1 MSDLDKEITQ
11 ETANYSTASV
21 QNSDVHSQ
29 SSQPNGEQPH
39 CGTPQQP
46 QFAAQTPYGA
56 PAPPPYGVPY
66 PQPRRSNGVGTAGFV
81 ITLVNMFLG
90 FIPVVNFLC
99 FILWP
104 LGLILS
110 IIGMLKSPRGL
121 GSLIPSSRIIF
132 SYMLV
137 FHRYCSLR
145 NEHCCAKL

>member
-29 SSQPNGEQPH
+29 SSQPNGGQPH

-81 ITLVNMFLG
+81 VTLVNMFLG

-121 GSLIPSSRIIF
+121 AIAGFVLSLLGVIVVLF
-132 SYMLV
+132 FFMLGAGAA
-137 FHRYCSLR
+137 LLG
-145 NEHCCAKL
+145 A

>member
-11 ETANYSTASV
+11 ETANSSTASV
-21 QNSDVHSQ
+21 QNSDAHSQ
-29 SSQPNGEQPH
+29 SSQPNGEQPY
-39 CGTPQQP
+39 CGTLQQP
-46 QFAAQTPYGA
+46 QFAAQNSLWCACPSTLWRSLSPTTPK
-56 PAPPPYGVPY
+56 
-66 PQPRRSNGVGTAGFV
+66 QGVGTAGFV

-121 GSLIPSSRIIF
+121 AIAGFVLSLLGVIVVLF
-132 SYMLV
+132 FFMLGAGAA
-137 FHRYCSLR
+137 LLG
-145 NEHCCAKL
+145 A

>member
-11 ETANYSTASV
+11 ETANASTASV

-29 SSQPNGEQPH
+29 SSQPNGEQPY

-46 QFAAQTPYGA
+46 QFAAQTPYGV

-66 PQPRRSNGVGTAGFV
+66 PQPRRSNGIGTAGFV
-81 ITLVNMFLG
+81 VTLVNMFLG

-99 FILWP
+99 VILGP

-121 GSLIPSSRIIF
+121 AIAGFVLSLLGVIVVLF
-132 SYMLV
+132 FFMLGAGAA
-137 FHRYCSLR
+137 LLG
-145 NEHCCAKL
+145 A